1 MAVTSVW
8 AVKVRMDA
16 AIDYIENPEKTTLRP
31 ELEADASAAR
41 QAICNVIDYASDE
54 DKTDQMMFV
63 TGVNCDPNTA
73 YKEFMEVKEYWHK

>member
-54 DKTDQMMFV
+54 DKTD
-63 TGVNCDPNTA
+63 
-73 YKEFMEVKEYWHK
+73 